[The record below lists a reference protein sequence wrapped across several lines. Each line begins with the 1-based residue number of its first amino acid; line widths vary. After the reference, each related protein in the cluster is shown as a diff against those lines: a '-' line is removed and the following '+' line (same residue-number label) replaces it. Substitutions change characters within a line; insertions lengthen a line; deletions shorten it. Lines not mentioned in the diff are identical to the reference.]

1 MFAALVLTCGAGP
14 APPRYEVVAAPRYT
28 VTAVKP
34 VPPGCTCTLC
44 DCGPPCPCPIV
55 CPPPAPARPKV
66 VGTDGTSRPAVVV
79 GPPKAPARYLIGGHW
94 YEDHPG
100 KPGYVRL
107 VAPAPGVA
115 APGPF
120 GAGSTAGTTAPGAAP
135 PSFGYP
141 AAARAGLI
149 PTHALGAVRLGTTNC
164 GPSG

>member
-1 MFAALVLTCGAGP
+1 VETAILFAAFAAP
-14 APPRYEVVAAPRYT
+14 APAADFRAFAP
-28 VTAVKP
+28 AP
-34 VPPGCTCTLC
+34 VPPGCTCTAC
-44 DCGPPCPCPIV
+44 DCGPACPCPIV
-55 CPPPAPARPKV
+55 CPPPPPAEPK
-66 VGTDGTSRPAVVV
+66 TEA
-79 GPPKAPARYLIGGHW
+79 PKAPARYLIGGHW

-100 KPGYVRL
+100 KPGFVRL